1 MSNDEFYTVR
11 GYQLLKHSQDSLTS
25 AMEDYLE
32 MIYRNSQAEGY
43 IRVNTLAELL
53 NVKASSTTKMVQKL
67 ARLELLNYQ
76 KYGIIQLT
84 DKGRQ
89 IGEFLLNRHN
99 IIAAFLTFLGVKD
112 RILPETELIEHNI
125 SVETV
130 QEIDLL
136 NKFFDANPEICKSF
150 EQYRRQ
156 NIKKLCHVSQE
167 PLSDF

>member
-1 MSNDEFYTVR
+1 MNNKEFYTVR
-11 GYQLLKHSQDSLTS
+11 GYQLLKHSKDQLTS

-32 MIYRNSQAEGY
+32 MIYRNSREEGY

-89 IGEFLLNRHN
+89 IGQFLLKRHN
-99 IIAAFLTFLGVKD
+99 IIAAFLKFLGVKD
-112 RILPETELIEHNI
+112 SILPETELIEHNI
-125 SVETV
+125 SGETL
-130 QEIDLL
+130 QKIDLL
-136 NKFFDANPEICKSF
+136 NRFFDTHPEIEKSF
-150 EQYRRQ
+150 QQFRNREQKIFSEEK
-156 NIKKLCHVSQE
+156 NE
-167 PLSDF
+167 P

>member
-1 MSNDEFYTVR
+1 MNNEEFYTVR

-32 MIYRNSQAEGY
+32 MIYRNSRDEGY

-76 KYGIIQLT
+76 KYGIIKLT

-89 IGEFLLNRHN
+89 IGTFLLKRHN
-99 IIAAFLTFLGVKD
+99 IIADFLKILGVRD
-112 RILPETELIEHNI
+112 SILPETELIEHNI
-125 SVETV
+125 SVETLRK
-130 QEIDLL
+130 IDLL
-136 NKFFDANPEICKSF
+136 NSFFDTNPEIKTTF
-150 EQYRRQ
+150 EQFRRQ
-156 NIKKLCHVSQE
+156 NQKQILE
-167 PLSDF
+167 E